1 MEKQNAQDCSDH
13 HSTTPTTPAAQPPS
27 SAFDQLDP
35 LVQHHIVNTLGW
47 RGLRPLQEQ
56 SIAPIH
62 AGEHCLLL
70 APTAG
75 GKTEAATF
83 PILSRICS
91 ENWNG
96 LSVIYVCPLKALL
109 NNLHE
114 RLEGYCQM
122 VGRRC
127 AIWHG
132 DIGPSERNRIKSD
145 PPDILLTT
153 PESLEVMLISV
164 KTDGREMLRSVRVV
178 VIDEIHAFAGDD
190 RGWHLLSVLE
200 RVGRLAGRELQR
212 IGLSATVGNPA
223 ELLEWLAG
231 HCEGRRQVIQPA
243 APGATAQ
250 TDVQLDYVGSL
261 QNAAIVISRLFRGE
275 KRLVF
280 CDSRSRVEELGNE
293 LRRLGISVFLSHSS
307 LSAEERR
314 TSELAFA
321 EAQDCVIVA
330 TSTLELGIDVGDLD
344 RVIQIDAPW
353 SVASFLQRLG
363 RTGRRSGTSRNC
375 LFLATSENALLR
387 AGVLL
392 DLWESGYVEP
402 VAPPARPLHLFAQQL
417 MALSLQEGGI
427 GVRDWQR
434 WIGRLPAFGNEVEG
448 VLEQIVDYLL
458 QHQILYSDG
467 TRLSFG
473 DAGVDLYG
481 RRHFLE
487 LVSVFTS
494 DPVFKVMHGRKE
506 LGTVDQITFLR
517 HRGEEPVILSM
528 GGRSWVVTSLDWGR
542 REAFVVPAET
552 KGKSQWQ
559 GGRLG
564 MSWRF
569 ARAVRAL
576 LTSEAESGRWTARAR
591 DTFGSQRNQY
601 DFLRPDADVAV
612 TDRQLDEVRWFTF
625 AGGIINTALSDILR
639 ANGFED
645 VSTNDFWIRVAGSTD
660 AKRVRDSIRSKEAAA
675 IRASFR
681 IADEFLDNL
690 KFNECLPTELSHAI
704 LRERLLSL
712 DELEATG
719 GSEVVEVI
727 V

>member
-1 MEKQNAQDCSDH
+1 L
-13 HSTTPTTPAAQPPS
+13 

-35 LVQHHIVNTLGW
+35 LVQYHIVNTLGW

-91 ENWNG
+91 ENWSG
-96 LSVIYVCPLKALL
+96 LSVLYVCPLKALL

-127 AIWHG
+127 ALWHG
-132 DIGPSERNRIKSD
+132 DVGPSQRNRIKSD

-153 PESLEVMLISV
+153 PESLEVMLISA
-164 KTDGREMLRSVRVV
+164 KADGRDMLKDVRIV

-190 RGWHLLSVLE
+190 RGWHLLSVIE
-200 RVGRLAGRELQR
+200 RIGRLACRELQR
-212 IGLSATVGNPA
+212 VGLSATVGNPE
-223 ELLEWLAG
+223 ELLLWLSG
-231 HCEGRRQVIQPA
+231 HCEGSRRVVQPTA
-243 APGATAQ
+243 SSATSQA
-250 TDVQLDYVGSL
+250 DVHLDYVGSL
-261 QNAAIVISRLFRGE
+261 QNAAVIISRMFRGE

-314 TSELAFA
+314 TSEEAFSQ
-321 EAQDCVIVA
+321 AQDCVIVA

-353 SVASFLQRLG
+353 TVASFLQRLG
-363 RTGRRSGTSRNC
+363 RTGRRSGSTRNC
-375 LFLATSENALLR
+375 LFLATSEHALLR
-387 AGVLL
+387 AAALL
-392 DLWESGYVEP
+392 DLWESGFVEP
-402 VAPPARPLHLFAQQL
+402 VTPPIRPLHLFAQQL
-417 MALSLQEGGI
+417 MALSLQEGGV
-427 GVRDWQR
+427 GVRDWQDL
-434 WIGRLPAFGNEVEG
+434 IGRLPPFANEG
-448 VLEQIVDYLL
+448 PDVLGAIVSHLL
-458 QHQILYSDG
+458 EHQILYSDG

-473 DAGVDLYG
+473 DAGQDLYG

-487 LVSVFTS
+487 LVSIFTT
-494 DPVFKVMHGRKE
+494 DPVFKVLHGRKE
-506 LGTVDQITFLR
+506 LGSVDQITFLR
-517 HRGEEPVILSM
+517 HRGDEPVVLSM
-528 GGRSWVVTSLDWGR
+528 GGRSWTVTSLDWGR
-542 REAFVVPAET
+542 REAFVVPAES

-564 MSWRF
+564 MSRRF
-569 ARAVRAL
+569 ARAVHSTLTGETVSERWSSRATDAMQSL
-576 LTSEAESGRWTARAR
+576 RT
-591 DTFGSQRNQY
+591 QY
-601 DFLRPDADVAV
+601 DFLRPEADVVV
-612 TDRQLDEVRWFTF
+612 TDRELDEVRWFTF
-625 AGGIINTALSDILR
+625 AGGVINTAISDVIR
-639 ANGFED
+639 AQGFDD
-645 VSTNDFWIRVAGSTD
+645 VVASDFWIRVAKTSGGRQIVET
-660 AKRVRDSIRSKEAAA
+660 ARSKGADE
-675 IRASFR
+675 IKASFQ

-690 KFNECLPTELSHAI
+690 KFNECLPSELAHEI
-704 LRERLLSL
+704 LRDRLLSL
-712 DELEATG
+712 EEISKTV
-719 GSEVVEVI
+719 SMNVVEVI
-727 V
+727 L